1 MELLTNINMVGRAQ
15 IMLIKT
21 LEPGGEWVL
30 ALVTN
35 NLTELCRRDQG
46 MELPPL
52 EKGPP
57 DIHVISA
64 RHGIRPPNASTRAQP
79 LILATELVI
88 TVDH

>member
-1 MELLTNINMVGRAQ
+1 M
-15 IMLIKT
+15 
-21 LEPGGEWVL
+21 L

-35 NLTELCRRDQG
+35 YLVELCRRDQG
-46 MELPPL
+46 MELLPL

-57 DIHVISA
+57 DTHVISA
-64 RHGIRPPNASTRAQP
+64 MRGIRPPNASTRAQP